1 MDSKEIAIMQGPCQS
16 YKALAAE
23 RWFGYGRWAA
33 PYWFVGMEPGGE
45 DDARVYETWN
55 ELGAPELL
63 DLKAHSEKC
72 EDMRWLVEHPPLQA
86 TWKQLI
92 RMALGYE
99 EAPSDTEDV
108 RRYQRDRLGRSD
120 ADTLLIELS
129 AVNAPSLSAHVAER
143 ESHRAER
150 IATIRRRMEENRPK
164 FVVFY
169 GVGYRGEYEKVVGG
183 PFDGDGYRW
192 HGTTLCALVRHPA
205 ARSSSPA
212 SWWSAKGGEMRRM
225 RLSNIG

>member
-1 MDSKEIAIMQGPCQS
+1 MPITLCMDS
-16 YKALAAE
+16 YRALAAE
-23 RWFGYGRWAA
+23 QWFGYGRWSA

-45 DDARVYETWN
+45 EDARVYETWH

-63 DLKAHSEKC
+63 DFKAHSEKC

-92 RMALGYE
+92 RMTFGYE
-99 EAPSDTEDV
+99 GAPNDAEDV

-129 AVNAPSLSAHVAER
+129 AVNAPSLSVHVAER
-143 ESHRAER
+143 ERHRTKR
-150 IATIRRRMEENRPK
+150 IATIRRRMEENTPK

-169 GVGYRGEYEKVVGG
+169 GVTYRGEYEKVVGG

-212 SWWSAKGGEMRRM
+212 SWWSAKGDEMRRM